1 MQVLCSPYNEDV
13 QFADC
18 LNVHLHRPPP
28 KKKDK
33 KEGIFMPF
41 L

>member
-1 MQVLCSPYNEDV
+1 MRVLSSLYSEDV

-18 LNVHLHRPPP
+18 LNVHTPP
-28 KKKDK
+28 KKK

>member
-1 MQVLCSPYNEDV
+1 MRVLSSLYSEDV

-18 LNVHLHRPPP
+18 LNVHPQ
-28 KKKDK
+28 KKKE
-33 KEGIFMPF
+33 EGIFMPF

>member
-18 LNVHLHRPPP
+18 LNVHPPQKKE
-28 KKKDK
+28 KKKK
-33 KEGIFMPF
+33 EEGIFMPF
-41 L
+41 LS